1 MRYAFLSTRK
11 SPGQDFQRKNHPAH
25 ELAPGGAT
33 TSLAKGTS
41 SRCTSSAHAAATL
54 TTATAPPHPRSTP
67 LAGVRE
73 RQPIKAPKAGSL
85 FVRDNPPNT
94 ELRRFYERGDL
105 PVSIEHRGV
114 GNRIQWKV
122 RLLDRATQS
131 SSSSSSFR
139 VHL

>member
-33 TSLAKGTS
+33 TSLAKGESYRSLLLHTPLS
-41 SRCTSSAHAAATL
+41 LSSAIV
-54 TTATAPPHPRSTP
+54 PPHPRSTP

-85 FVRDNPPNT
+85 FIRDNPPNT

-122 RLLDRATQS
+122 QFLDS
-131 SSSSSSFR
+131 STHHSCTFINN
-139 VHL
+139 HC